1 MKPCSCVKIGDR
13 FTEVSENDLTSL
25 VDQKNSDRM
34 IKQSL
39 LCDDLEASREQSS
52 IETQQ

>member
-1 MKPCSCVKIGDR
+1 MKPFSCVKMADR

-34 IKQSL
+34 IKQSI
-39 LCDDLEASREQSS
+39 LCNDLEAFREESS
-52 IETQQ
+52 IETQ

>member
-1 MKPCSCVKIGDR
+1 MKPRSCVKMADR

-25 VDQKNSDRM
+25 VDQKNSDQM
-34 IKQSL
+34 KKQSL
-39 LCDDLEASREQSS
+39 LCNDLEASIEQSP